1 MGCSLPP
8 AGLAAMRIVA
18 RNATSSRI
26 DGSRETVRPDV
37 GRGEALS
44 GPADAYTAAVQ
55 TVEAANRKGI
65 ALKLLGGQAIRYL
78 TPGFPPRR
86 RADQD
91 MDFAS
96 VSTARRPVT
105 ELLAELGFESDRRFN
120 NLHGH
125 RQMYF
130 TSPVEGISVDV
141 IMDRLQMCHVLE
153 FSSRIDRMP
162 VTLDV
167 SDLLL
172 SKLQVVEQNE
182 KDVHDIV
189 YLLAAHEIREGDE
202 PGTIGLA
209 RLTEVLG
216 GDWGWWRTAT
226 GNLDR
231 VVDLVR
237 GELSRLLPGGAS
249 YDPGEQAAAL
259 RRHADTM
266 PKSLKWKLRAR
277 VGERARWYEL
287 PEEVGH

>member
-1 MGCSLPP
+1 MSP
-8 AGLAAMRIVA
+8 A
-18 RNATSSRI
+18 
-26 DGSRETVRPDV
+26 
-37 GRGEALS
+37 
-44 GPADAYTAAVQ
+44 ADAFTAAVQ
-55 TVEAANRKGI
+55 TVEAANRNGVP
-65 ALKLLGGQAIRYL
+65 LKLLGGQAIRYL
-78 TPGFPPRR
+78 TPDFPPRQ

-96 VSTARRPVT
+96 VSSARRTVT
-105 ELLAELGFESDRRFN
+105 ELLTELGFEGDRRFN

-130 TSPVEGISVDV
+130 RSSPEGVSVDV
-141 IMDRLQMCHVLE
+141 IMDRLHMCHVLE

-167 SDLLL
+167 TDLLL

-189 YLLAAHEIREGDE
+189 YLLAAHEVREGDQ

-209 RLTEVLG
+209 RFAEVLA

-237 GELSRLLPGGAS
+237 GELARLVPEGAP
-249 YDPGEQAAAL
+249 YDPVEHAVAL

-277 VGERARWYEL
+277 LGERAQWYEL